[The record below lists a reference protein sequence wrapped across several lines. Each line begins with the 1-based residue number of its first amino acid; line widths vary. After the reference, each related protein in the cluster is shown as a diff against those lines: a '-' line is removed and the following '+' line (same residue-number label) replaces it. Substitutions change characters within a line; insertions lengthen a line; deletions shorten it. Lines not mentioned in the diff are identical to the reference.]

1 MNPQKTD
8 EKPYIIGITGGTAS
22 GKTFVIEALKDAFDG
37 KILVISQDQ
46 YYKGETAKHMDRW
59 ERANLD
65 KPDAFDN
72 ILLEKHVHDLIAGKT
87 VMSPVYN
94 YQLHKQTKAKV
105 PLEPKAV
112 IILEGIMILNDK
124 KLRNLMDWK
133 VYLEAAPDIRLAR
146 RLLRDIE
153 ERGVTI
159 ENLRST
165 IEWYVQNVKPMHDK
179 YIHPMKQY
187 ADVKL
192 NTDKG
197 SLEAANVIKEKVK
210 EILKNYGQH
219 AYK

>member
-1 MNPQKTD
+1 MSSQ
-8 EKPYIIGITGGTAS
+8 KPYIIGITGGTAA

-37 KILVISQDQ
+37 KILVMSQDQ
-46 YYKGETAKHMDRW
+46 YYKGERVRRMDRW

-65 KPDAFDN
+65 EPQAFDN
-72 ILLEKHVHDLIAGKT
+72 DLLEKQLRDLIAGKT
-87 VMSPVYN
+87 VLAPVYN

-105 PLEPKAV
+105 PLEPKPV
-112 IILEGIMILNDK
+112 IILEGIVIFNDER
-124 KLRNLMDWK
+124 LRDLMDWK
-133 VYLEAAPDIRLAR
+133 VYLEAAPDVRLAR

-159 ENLRST
+159 ENIRST

-187 ADVKL
+187 ADARL

-197 SLEAANVIKEKVK
+197 SLEAANTIKEKIK
-210 EILKNYGQH
+210 AILKTYNHQ
-219 AYK
+219 

>member
-1 MNPQKTD
+1 MTPQK
-8 EKPYIIGITGGTAS
+8 PFVIGITGGTAS

-46 YYKGETAKHMDRW
+46 YYKGERVKRMDRW

-65 KPDAFDN
+65 QPSAFDN
-72 ILLEKHVHDLIAGKT
+72 ELLEKHLHDLIEGKT
-87 VMSPVYN
+87 VLAPVYN
-94 YQLHKQTKAKV
+94 YQLHQQTRAKV
-105 PLEPKAV
+105 PMEPKAV
-112 IILEGIMILNDK
+112 IVLEGIMIFNDER
-124 KLRNLMDWK
+124 LRNLMDWK

-159 ENLRST
+159 ENLRSS

-187 ADVKL
+187 ADARL

-197 SLEAANVIKEKVK
+197 SLEAANEVKEKVK
-210 EILKNYGQH
+210 EILKRYNH
-219 AYK
+219 NHN

>member
-1 MNPQKTD
+1 MLDK
-8 EKPYIIGITGGTAS
+8 KPFIIGITGGTAS

-46 YYKGETAKHMDRW
+46 YYKGDPVKHMDRW

-65 KPDAFDN
+65 QPSAFDN
-72 ILLEKHVHDLIAGKT
+72 ENLEKHIKELIEGKT
-87 VMSPVYN
+87 VLAPVYN

-105 PLEPKAV
+105 PLEPKPV
-112 IILEGIMILNDK
+112 IILEGIMIFNDER
-124 KLRNLMDWK
+124 LRNLMDWK

-165 IEWYVQNVKPMHDK
+165 IEWYIENVKPMHDK

-187 ADVKL
+187 ADARL
-192 NTDKG
+192 DTDKG
-197 SLEAANVIKEKVK
+197 SLDAANVVKQKIKEVLK
-210 EILKNYGQH
+210 EYE
-219 AYK
+219 